1 MQEILVTFDA
11 FHLQSHLLFSVLI
24 QVDVLLP
31 YQMTIWPKNI
41 RGVRRRG
48 KQCTKLKGLKAA
60 GEATTGMA
68 GVALVG
74 EGDHQG
80 EDDTKDGEGVAKG
93 DVGPCGAVPV

>member
-1 MQEILVTFDA
+1 
-11 FHLQSHLLFSVLI
+11 
-24 QVDVLLP
+24 
-31 YQMTIWPKNI
+31 MT
-41 RGVRRRG
+41 
-48 KQCTKLKGLKAA
+48 
-60 GEATTGMA
+60 